1 MNNTTRR
8 NDPCPC
14 GSGQKY
20 KRCCLTRVSSP
31 QPSVD
36 TSSWMDQDGLHLV
49 APGSPLTQEAL
60 ERMAQAYQ
68 KRIRASAMWKDM
80 VREYG
85 KEKAEELL
93 KQFQVKPG

>member
-1 MNNTTRR
+1 MT
-8 NDPCPC
+8 
-14 GSGQKY
+14 
-20 KRCCLTRVSSP
+20 
-31 QPSVD
+31 
-36 TSSWMDQDGLHLV
+36 
-49 APGSPLTQEAL
+49 
-60 ERMAQAYQ
+60 QAYQ

>member
-20 KRCCLTRVSSP
+20 KRCCLTRVPSP

-60 ERMAQAYQ
+60 ERMTQAYQ